1 MAYVYSGSMMN
12 TNVNKPPYSSGD
24 VKTVTSTSIFL
35 NKGYGLYATVK
46 NINDEFDRKLYKFP
60 RHNIVDHNKFN

>member
-24 VKTVTSTSIFL
+24 AKTVTSTSIFL
-35 NKGYGLYATVK
+35 AIGYALYATVR
-46 NINDEFDRKLYKFP
+46 NEDSTIFMQHF
-60 RHNIVDHNKFN
+60 